1 MRPCASE
8 AFIGGSAYLWLS
20 CHPKLISI
28 YDRIHLRNDQT
39 EPARPR
45 TSRPSPSRH
54 PRISHYEIRLTSP
67 LALRGLRSGSRGR
80 VSYIPLCRPVRVVRD
95 SDPRYSFLPFEQI
108 LPKNIMH
115 PKRACSGVHESL
127 RVAQCGRVVT
137 VSQNATRRLRRGE
150 AT

>member
-54 PRISHYEIRLTSP
+54 PRITIYEIRLTSDVSARG

-80 VSYIPLCRPVRVVRD
+80 VSYIPLCRPVRVV
-95 SDPRYSFLPFEQI
+95 
-108 LPKNIMH
+108 
-115 PKRACSGVHESL
+115 C
-127 RVAQCGRVVT
+127 
-137 VSQNATRRLRRGE
+137 
-150 AT
+150 